1 MKLGNFNFEE
11 ESLNCPIE
19 RSTTMKSGMLPFF
32 LSAAK
37 YVELGLVEKEAKD
50 PDVYFS
56 GKITKPYAVYSRE
69 EMFEDI
75 KKRGFASPWDEKKK
89 DISKAGGEKGE
100 FLLLRDEKKKFGEA
114 FCFPKDKK
122 VHDAVM
128 AKINE
133 KRDAI
138 IEEYEEAKAAR
149 RAAKEGGGEEG

>member
-1 MKLGNFNFEE
+1 MD
-11 ESLNCPIE
+11 CPID
-19 RSTTMKSGMLPFF
+19 RRTTFVSGFLPFF

-37 YVELGLVEKEAKD
+37 YMELGLVDVEAKD
-50 PDVYFS
+50 PNVYFS
-56 GKITKPYAVYSRE
+56 GKVTKPYMVYSRE

-100 FLLLRDEKKKFGEA
+100 FLLVRDEKKFFGEA

-122 VHDAVM
+122 AHDQIMQHIQA
-128 AKINE
+128 

-138 IEEYEEAKAAR
+138 IEEFEEARAAR
-149 RAAKEGGGEEG
+149 RAAKEGGGEDGVAAVGEDG